1 MNSDLVLKV
10 QEQRE
15 RASGCSANVQ
25 INPSL
30 PVLGCWSEWETIY
43 DQGLK
48 QAIAFHNFGRG
59 PSKGEL
65 LGGSETVK
73 SADVVSTYQAAVQ
86 GHQ

>member
-10 QEQRE
+10 PE
-15 RASGCSANVQ
+15 RASGCW
-25 INPSL
+25 PL
-30 PVLGCWSEWETIY
+30 ERMG
-43 DQGLK
+43 D

-59 PSKGEL
+59 PSKGEH